1 VREVG
6 WLEEMTEK
14 VLRRKLEKL
23 LEKKVRGKLAEEGAK
38 ELGLPLKEVQDVL
51 AWAVRKVI

>member
-1 VREVG
+1 MG